1 MRFVGFV
8 EVGNPTWASG
18 CAVA

>member
-8 EVGNPTWASG
+8 EVGNPTWDL
-18 CAVA
+18 